1 MKVTVSFSTH
11 NVQALLQL
19 DKILMFISGS
29 DIYDLRTQQLH
40 LFTNSSLLVGW
51 EALDIINA
59 H

>member
-1 MKVTVSFSTH
+1 MKVTASFSTP

-29 DIYDLRTQQLH
+29 DICDLRTQQLH
-40 LFTNSSLLVGW
+40 LFTNSSLVVGW
-51 EALDIINA
+51 QVVDIINA

>member
-1 MKVTVSFSTH
+1 MKVTASFSTP
-11 NVQALLQL
+11 NAQALLQL

-29 DIYDLRTQQLH
+29 DICDLRTQQLH

-51 EALDIINA
+51 QVVDIINA